1 MAVST
6 SHQPNSGTTLAP
18 SSKQP
23 QAPSA
28 DSKPLAAQIP
38 LQDFHL
44 PTFPPEASSLRELTL
59 TADIK
64 LDDYQNLLQTINQ
77 TSSEAQPPSTL
88 PTSITHLTL
97 ELFNLGFPGNL
108 SFLTGLARSLPNLTS
123 VTFFSCLLDG
133 LDDSSRED
141 AVGFFTAAAPKLVEV
156 HFIDSFAR
164 PGFFTRV
171 AAGANG
177 FQLVDVSYTFRGH
190 EDSDFLAR
198 IQGDELTGLLLKGLV
213 GASFA
218 FVPATKDDLASDEAT
233 NAATDSA
240 PALGILPFATDGRA
254 PTALRKRFE
263 SPSAADNLTS
273 LRVLDL
279 SMWTLRA
286 REVGEILQ
294 ACAGGRPDPTL
305 AHLTVSLLLE
315 DGWVDSL
322 LNGLE
327 HGHAAAALESL
338 EIVGVP
344 VEAKDAGSNWQQSIT
359 LLQLVDLD
367 RLATAAPKLSHL
379 EQNILKV
386 KNSQSAVYVKQ
397 NGHWEPR

>member
-6 SHQPNSGTTLAP
+6 SNQPNGGSTQP
-18 SSKQP
+18 SSSKQP
-23 QAPSA
+23 EPPSA

-64 LDDYQNLLQTINQ
+64 LDDYQTLLQTTDQ
-77 TSSEAQPPSTL
+77 TSSQHKHPSTL
-88 PTSITHLTL
+88 PTSITHLAL
-97 ELFNLGFPGNL
+97 ELFNLGFPGKL
-108 SFLTGLARSLPNLTS
+108 GFLTGLARSLPNLTS

-133 LDDSSRED
+133 LDDNSRED
-141 AVGFFTAAAPKLVEV
+141 AVGFFATAAPKLVEV

-164 PGFFTRV
+164 PGFFTQV
-171 AAGANG
+171 AAAAQG

-213 GASFA
+213 GASFT
-218 FVPATKDDLASDEAT
+218 FVPAVKDDLSSDDPT
-233 NAATDSA
+233 NTVTA

-254 PTALRKRFE
+254 PAALRKRFE
-263 SPSAADNLTS
+263 SAGAAGHLTG

-286 REVGEILQ
+286 SEVGQILI

-315 DGWVDSL
+315 DGWLDSL
-322 LNGLE
+322 VRALE
-327 HGHAAAALESL
+327 HGRVAAALESL

-344 VEAKDAGSNWQQSIT
+344 VEAKDADNDWQQSIK
-359 LLQLVDLD
+359 LLQLEDLD
-367 RLATAAPKLSHL
+367 RLTNTSPKLCHL

-386 KNSQSAVYVKQ
+386 KNAQSAVYVRE
-397 NGHWEPR
+397 NGQWESR